1 MLGKV
6 LRASTWADQVKPDS
20 RHTLECDP
28 NKFHFTADSDDRVFI
43 VIADMAYP
51 VRVAFELIQDL
62 KQTITPKYG
71 DKVLSVQEGGLDR
84 DCSKLLKQIAEKF
97 DDPAKSDKLSRVQDQ
112 VAGVTSV
119 MQDNIKTVLASSE
132 KLENIEEKS
141 DGLSQQAL
149 VFKNQGVKLRK
160 AMWWKNCKMKIMLAA
175 VVILILTVL
184 IVVIY
189 INVKPSSSPAPAPAP
204 AAPAP
209 SPALL

>member
-71 DKVLSVQEGGLDR
+71 DKVLSVQEVCAWVCLHA
-84 DCSKLLKQIAEKF
+84 C
-97 DDPAKSDKLSRVQDQ
+97 
-112 VAGVTSV
+112 
-119 MQDNIKTVLASSE
+119 NVL
-132 KLENIEEKS
+132 
-141 DGLSQQAL
+141 
-149 VFKNQGVKLRK
+149 
-160 AMWWKNCKMKIMLAA
+160 
-175 VVILILTVL
+175 
-184 IVVIY
+184 Y
-189 INVKPSSSPAPAPAP
+189 
-204 AAPAP
+204 
-209 SPALL
+209 